1 MAVKLSIISTRKQT
15 ETNLTY
21 KQNEIGGVTLTG
33 DIYNAS
39 GYLVNVEDEDTGLI
53 EEVDLSKQ
61 LYGNTVTVVFG
72 KSISNKVKAATEQY
86 FAEALEEGFKEIRC
100 GVVIKVRKMSAPVNG
115 IHPTTG
121 EPTKTIIITG
131 ADLIDVEAPEEIMF
145 AQEAIEQTKAA
156 RDNRQERQLS
166 WLDKIKAKA
175 NQVASNLLLDP
186 DAQEILDAD
195 KPAATTKKATPS
207 SRSNTRVKVTK

>member
-33 DIYNAS
+33 DIYKAS

-72 KSISNKVKAATEQY
+72 KSVSDKVKAATEQY
-86 FAEALEEGFKEIRC
+86 FAEALADGFKEIKC
-100 GVVIKVRKMSAPVNG
+100 GVIIKVRKMSKPVDG

-131 ADLIDVEAPEEIMF
+131 ADLIEVEAPEEIMF
-145 AQEAIEQTKAA
+145 AQEAIQQTKAA
-156 RDNRQERQLS
+156 RDNRQDRQLS
-166 WLDKIKAKA
+166 WLEKVKAKA
-175 NQVASNLLLDP
+175 NQVAGSLLLDP
-186 DAQEILDAD
+186 DANDILNAD
-195 KPAATTKKATPS
+195 TPTTKKKATNS
-207 SRSNTRVKVTK
+207 RVKVAK

>member
-1 MAVKLSIISTRKQT
+1 MAVKLSIISTRKQ
-15 ETNLTY
+15 EAANLTY
-21 KQNEIGGVTLTG
+21 KSNEIGGITLTG

-39 GYLVNVEDEDTGLI
+39 GYIVNVEDEDTGLI

-72 KSISNKVKAATEQY
+72 KSVAQEVIAATAQY
-86 FAEALEEGFKEIRC
+86 FTDALEDGFKEIKC
-100 GVVIKVRKMSAPVNG
+100 GVVIKVRKMSKPVDG
-115 IHPTTG
+115 IHPDTK
-121 EPTKTIIITG
+121 EATKTIIVTG
-131 ADLIDVEAPEEIMF
+131 ADLIRVEAPEEIIF
-145 AQEAIEQTKAA
+145 AQEAIQQTKAA

-186 DAQEILDAD
+186 DAQDILNAD
-195 KPAATTKKATPS
+195 KHHTTTKKAANS
-207 SRSNTRVKVTK
+207 KVKVAK